1 MGVLDEIQ
9 ARVDAR
15 MAEIQARLSGGGGC
29 APRVNAGPPEP
40 RFDVSDVVRSF
51 RSEGTPR
58 GGCRKIGLCVGL
70 KNVDPAA
77 YGGCP
82 QPCPGCDL
90 DATDFA
96 NVLAAAGVQTTLL
109 SDSGATKAGVVG
121 AMRDAAGA
129 LRAGDLFI
137 MSIAGHGARE
147 AIEAGKGTE
156 VHESW
161 CLWDG
166 KLLDSE
172 IVSVVRGFAPGVR
185 IVMINDQC
193 HSGGIFNECTRG
205 LAVGGI
211 LRSLLGG
218 GSSLPMLIQFA
229 ACRADEASIGYP
241 IGGTW
246 TTALLKVLA
255 VDRKI
260 SWLDWFGKARAHPS
274 LTERQQPQWFEVG
287 PVTDRFRN
295 GEVFL

>member
-1 MGVLDEIQ
+1 MDALSRIQ

-15 MAEIQARLSGGGGC
+15 MAEITARIGGTSPIGVPGT
-29 APRVNAGPPEP
+29 PEP
-40 RFDVSDVVRSF
+40 RFDVSDVVRAF
-51 RSEGTPR
+51 RSAGTVR
-58 GGCRKIGLCVGL
+58 DGCRKLGLCVGL
-70 KNVDPAA
+70 KEVDPAA
-77 YGGCP
+77 YGGYP

-96 NVLAAAGVQTTLL
+96 NVLTAAGVQTTLL
-109 SDSGATKAGVVG
+109 SDSAATRDGVVR
-121 AMRDAAGA
+121 AMRGAAGT
-129 LRAGDLFI
+129 LRPGDLFV
-137 MSIAGHGARE
+137 MSVAGHGARE
-147 AIEAGKGTE
+147 SIKGKTGDE

-193 HSGGIFNECTRG
+193 HSGGIFNECARG

-211 LRSLLGG
+211 LRGLLGG

>member
-40 RFDVSDVVRSF
+40 RFDVSDVVRAF
-51 RSEGTPR
+51 RSAGTVR
-58 GGCRKIGLCVGL
+58 DGCRKLGLCVGL
-70 KNVDPAA
+70 KEVDPAA
-77 YGGCP
+77 YGGYP

-96 NVLAAAGVQTTLL
+96 NVLTAAGVQTTLL
-109 SDSGATKAGVVG
+109 SDSAATKAGVVG

-260 SWLDWFGKARAHPS
+260 SWRDWFGKAREHPS

>member
-1 MGVLDEIQ
+1 MDALSRIQ

-15 MAEIQARLSGGGGC
+15 MAEIEARINGGETRVPGAGRG
-29 APRVNAGPPEP
+29 APAP

-51 RSEGTPR
+51 RSAGAPR
-58 GGCRKIGLCVGL
+58 GGCRKAGLCVGL

-96 NVLAAAGVQTTLL
+96 NVLTAAGVQTTLL
-109 SDSGATKAGVVG
+109 ADSDATRAGVVG

-129 LRAGDLFI
+129 LKAGDLFI
-137 MSIAGHGARE
+137 MSVAGHGARE
-147 AIEAGKGTE
+147 SLDGAKGSE

-172 IVSVVRGFAPGVR
+172 IVSVVREFAPGVR

-193 HSGGIFNECTRG
+193 HSGGIFNETARG
-205 LAVGGI
+205 LPDGGI
-211 LRSLLGG
+211 LRGLSRN

-229 ACRADEASIGYP
+229 ACRAEESSIGYP

-255 VDRKI
+255 VNRQI
-260 SWLDWFGKARAHPS
+260 SWRTWFDKAREHPS
-274 LTERQQPQWFEVG
+274 LTERQRPQWFEVG
-287 PVTDRFRN
+287 PVTEGFRN
-295 GEVFL
+295 GEIFT